1 MKKKIFSTL
10 LLVAFALAST
20 SMFVSCKDYDDD
32 INKNAK
38 AIEELR
44 ATIKDLEGKLNDCK
58 STCAAAHATF
68 ATKGELEALQQE
80 IAALVTQQKLEEAIA
95 AAKQT
100 LQEAIDAKA
109 SQEDLNALR
118 TLVDGIDSKI
128 AEHLKDYA
136 KTSDVK
142 AVQSDLDRQKEIIAL
157 YLGELKKQLGVT
169 DDQAAIDKLIELM
182 NNAKDAM
189 SKVGS
194 FPADKLS
201 QDEINQLRKIMEDY
215 NKEINENGFVNL
227 NTLQKFLDKM
237 VGSLVLKSDFRVLGV
252 QAIEVPALVLQ
263 PTLRLVDPKNPA
275 TMELTQNETWN
286 YIHRNAATGEE
297 YLAGAYDA
305 DAPIWVEFDPSTS
318 YSTVRKDPW
327 GFFMNYVND
336 KKKDYVFYNNFEVP
350 AKATYHVNP
359 STANIDGAKLRFY
372 TNTEFLVEEIESRD
386 TRFEE
391 GQSDFAIASPSVV
404 DKTANVVKDGLLSV
418 NVTLKNWKEYVK
430 FLVQNADGNYIKN
443 KWDIQGYGLNGSEEF
458 STLTDSINF
467 IALQLQKDDTT
478 VTSGYAAVVPALY
491 HITNLADNAPE
502 VAMPSYLDCGSKIG
516 WSGKNGKGAHMYKTA
531 MDAIAHPA
539 THTVP
544 FDGSID
550 LAEFVETHY
559 TYLGAKAAWYTYD
572 HTMTQ
577 EIFDQLGLKYH
588 YEVISYYPTTG
599 ANQTDQKEHIQN
611 YASAPSVFYPR
622 SVVYETGKMIP
633 DQVAKE
639 GAIGKEPLIR
649 VTLENAAGDV
659 FEIGYIKLKIT
670 GKEVV
675 ESVEMTIQD
684 DVYVNCETD
693 ARLFWHQIE
702 SKINDDLHIS
712 KANFEAEYE
721 VDGILNYGGATGHD
735 DLFSRFWVLDNK
747 YVSVADYIAELNR
760 QLAKGDITKAEYDK
774 LVAKANVGDV
784 FNTVSDVHEKQ
795 NNVIYWRFATDA
807 DYRDLKLAAGISV
820 ESKGVST
827 EDIVAYVR
835 FKNKVS
841 ADSYIYVKVIIPAGK
856 LHMAYGKIGK
866 KDLSQWYQAWS
877 VNTAKNN
884 DGSDAAEVHMT
895 VPAPQERNKVALT
908 RNLFRKDL
916 NTYFLGAK
924 PEIEGLDYSAD
935 KFSKFR
941 NAEVVYTFTYP
952 ADAEVAPN
960 ATKAEIESG
969 SAYYW
974 KVMGNKR
981 VNGKNVMYK
990 LHVANNGNEIVAV
1003 TRYEWNSANGNYNE
1017 YAITERVVYFDN
1029 TDNLPTSIGNTTVH
1043 YAETETAFDI
1053 LNYAGRFNGSG
1064 DDLYTTYFGKDYTF
1078 TAIVN
1083 MKMSACYDVL
1093 LENKQFVIR
1102 FVRPISLIG
1111 AEKKIQSHLNELQ
1124 HINVKDLVKIKDYRA
1139 YDAPGVAT
1147 FDDGKH
1153 QVGWAYYG
1161 VTELFVDVNSIFTD
1175 HGYATKPGPFK
1186 GGNYDEI
1193 EALHPYWQVPDV
1205 VKGLDLTNVNNP
1217 ASAATL
1223 GGVIDY
1229 MVYSSQTSTFH
1240 IYIPIT
1246 VTYAFGTRTQLVYG
1260 VVTVDVSAG
1269 QDETG
1274 KAKKN

>member
-100 LQEAIDAKA
+100 LQDAIDAKA
-109 SQEDLNALR
+109 SQEDLDALR

-136 KTSDVK
+136 KTSDVE

-182 NNAKDAM
+182 NNAKAAM

-194 FPADKLS
+194 FPADDLS

-215 NKEINENGFVNL
+215 NKEINDNGFVNL

-359 STANIDGAKLRFY
+359 STANIDGAKLSFY

-467 IALQLQKDDTT
+467 IALQLQKGDTT

-675 ESVEMTIQD
+675 ETVDMTVLD
-684 DVYVNCETD
+684 DVYINCDKND

-721 VDGILNYGGATGHD
+721 VDGILNYGGKSGKD

-747 YVSVADYIAELNR
+747 YVTVADYIAELNR
-760 QLAKGDITKAEYDK
+760 QLAKGDITKGEYDK
-774 LVAKANVGDV
+774 LVAKATVGDV
-784 FNTVSDVHEKQ
+784 FNTVSDVREKQ
-795 NNVIYWRFATDA
+795 NNVIYWWFYKDA
-807 DYRDLKLAAGISV
+807 DYRGLKLAAGISAK
-820 ESKGVST
+820 SKGVST
-827 EDIVAYVR
+827 EDVVAYVR
-835 FKNKVS
+835 FKNKVTS
-841 ADSYIYVKVIIPAGK
+841 DCYIYVKVTIPAGK
-856 LHMAYGKIGK
+856 LHMAFGEIAN
-866 KDLSQWYQAWS
+866 KDEGQWHKNWSWEYCTGQA
-877 VNTAKNN
+877 
-884 DGSDAAEVHMT
+884 DADEVHMT
-895 VPAPQERNKVALT
+895 VPAPQQDKKVPLT
-908 RNLFRKDL
+908 NNDFYKDL
-916 NTYFLGAK
+916 NTYFVGAT
-924 PEIEGLDYSAD
+924 PHVAGMNYEHFSEFENAD
-935 KFSKFR
+935 
-941 NAEVVYTFTYP
+941 VTYTFTAP
-952 ADAEVAPN
+952 EDANAQGYWEVY
-960 ATKAEIESG
+960 G
-969 SAYYW
+969 S
-974 KVMGNKR
+974 NR
-981 VNGKNVMYK
+981 IDGKNVKYL
-990 LHVANNGNEIVAV
+990 LHVDNFGTEIVAAA
-1003 TRYEWNSANGNYNE
+1003 RYEWNKALNKYIE
-1017 YAITERVVYFDN
+1017 YPISERVVYIDNAADN
-1029 TDNLPTSIGNTTVH
+1029 TIYSTVH
-1043 YAETETAFDI
+1043 YDYTNAALDI
-1053 LNYAGRFNGSG
+1053 LNYVGCYNQDG
-1064 DDLYTTYFGKDYTF
+1064 DYLGKDDTWYMGQNRTF
-1078 TAIVN
+1078 TAYVEIN
-1083 MKMSACYDVL
+1083 IGKCYDVML
-1093 LENKQFVIR
+1093 TNNRFRIR
-1102 FVRPISLIG
+1102 FVRPINLIG
-1111 AEKKIQSHLNELQ
+1111 AEKEMYSHLNDLQ
-1124 HINVKDLVKIKDYRA
+1124 VINVKDLVKIRDYRRYLA
-1139 YDAPGVAT
+1139 NNLAEYK
-1147 FDDGKH
+1147 DDYNKPENGR
-1153 QVGWAYYG
+1153 VGQAYYG
-1161 VTELFVDVNSIFTD
+1161 ITALNVDPNYVFTD
-1175 HGYATKPGPFK
+1175 HADVSKPK
-1186 GGNYDEI
+1186 YKSSDWEKI
-1193 EALHPYWQVPDV
+1193 EALHPYTMIPDLF
-1205 VKGLDLTNVNNP
+1205 KTDSNGNTPLDFSKANNGLN
-1217 ASAATL
+1217 
-1223 GGVIDY
+1223 GVIEY
-1229 MVYSSQTSTFH
+1229 NVKSSTTGEFH
-1240 IYIPIT
+1240 IYVPIT
-1246 VTYAFGTRTQLVYG
+1246 ITYAFGTKTQMVYG
-1260 VVTVDVSAG
+1260 IITVKSSVSS
-1269 QDETG
+1269 E
-1274 KAKKN
+1274 AKKN